1 VGRLGLE
8 NITLVDPETMEVF
21 FTIEQSTVLGTNL
34 VTGPYSGT
42 NMANLGRVLAKSQ
55 SEGDYKVAD
64 FEMYRPALGSPKAF
78 IGTPIFDGPR
88 VIAVMILR
96 IPNEQIASI
105 LSGNE
110 SWEAEGL
117 GKSGEVYLL
126 GPDQTMR
133 TDSRFL
139 IENRAAFIQSMRRST
154 LTSGNVDR
162 IEKLGTT
169 ILTVPVKHEAAAAA
183 LRGETGLKRLNDY
196 RGVSSLM
203 AYGPIDLDSV
213 RWGVIAKID
222 EAEAMAPLH
231 EYAVSVLIWG
241 VGLSLL
247 ATVLALAAAHT
258 LTRPISALVKAAKK
272 VSQGALDVE
281 VEVVARDEYRE
292 FGEVFNEMVRNLRTS
307 RQQLQ
312 HQVMENERL
321 LMSLLPASGAAQVRE
336 GNAEARQSF
345 ADVTVAYV
353 NFSGFESLPA
363 ELGETD
369 SMALLSDVVAA
380 CDEAAEQYGIEKVRT
395 IGSSYLAV
403 SGLSVERPDH
413 TALMVQFASEVVR
426 IVKRFNAE
434 RGVNLV
440 AEIGI
445 NAGPVVGGLVGRRKF
460 IYDLWGDTVK
470 LARGIESDG
479 RMSILVTRPVY
490 DRVRDLVTFGA
501 ATNSDVRGMGRVELF
516 SLLDEATV

>member
-1 VGRLGLE
+1 
-8 NITLVDPETMEVF
+8 
-21 FTIEQSTVLGTNL
+21 
-34 VTGPYSGT
+34 
-42 NMANLGRVLAKSQ
+42 
-55 SEGDYKVAD
+55 
-64 FEMYRPALGSPKAF
+64 
-78 IGTPIFDGPR
+78 
-88 VIAVMILR
+88 
-96 IPNEQIASI
+96 
-105 LSGNE
+105 
-110 SWEAEGL
+110 
-117 GKSGEVYLL
+117 
-126 GPDQTMR
+126 
-133 TDSRFL
+133 
-139 IENRAAFIQSMRRST
+139 
-154 LTSGNVDR
+154 
-162 IEKLGTT
+162 
-169 ILTVPVKHEAAAAA
+169 
-183 LRGETGLKRLNDY
+183 
-196 RGVSSLM
+196 
-203 AYGPIDLDSV
+203 
-213 RWGVIAKID
+213 
-222 EAEAMAPLH
+222 MAPLR
-231 EYAVSVLIWG
+231 EYAIRVLVWG

-247 ATVLALAAAHT
+247 ATLLALAAAHM

-292 FGEVFNEMVRNLRTS
+292 FGEVFNEMVSNLRTS
-307 RQQLQ
+307 RHQLQ

-380 CDEAAEQYGIEKVRT
+380 CDEAAEQYGVEKVRT

-445 NAGPVVGGLVGRRKF
+445 NAGPVIGGLVGRRKF

-501 ATNSDVRGMGRVELF
+501 ATSSDVRGMGRIELF
-516 SLLDEATV
+516 SLLDEVTV